1 MEADMS
7 NGMATESSCNGI
19 AVAENHDA
27 KIMSPEIRNALSE
40 FKEEVHSILQ
50 LPPENMAK
58 IDHIECQ
65 LDWKPVLTARHY
77 LKKP

>member
-1 MEADMS
+1 MS
-7 NGMATESSCNGI
+7 DGMTTESSGNGI

-27 KIMSPEIRNALSE
+27 KIMSPEMRDALSE

-50 LPPENMAK
+50 LPTEDMAK

-65 LDWKPVLTARHY
+65 LDWKPVLTTRLY